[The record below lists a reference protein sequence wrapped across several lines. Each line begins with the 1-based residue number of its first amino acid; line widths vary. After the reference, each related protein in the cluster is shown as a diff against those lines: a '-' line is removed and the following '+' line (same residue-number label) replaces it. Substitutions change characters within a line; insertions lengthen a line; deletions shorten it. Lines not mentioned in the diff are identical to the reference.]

1 MFMTDEKNLQEIVRE
16 SIESLFRAIGVE
28 SVEVSIFAGRQ
39 GIREAFIAGISVPK
53 SDSKMLIGQHG
64 VGLSAIQHLLQTMV
78 KQKAGDRYETFSID
92 INHYWK
98 DKYRLLHRDAE
109 EAAHE
114 VVSTGRPVQMRPMFA
129 YERKIIHS
137 VLAGNDRVETE
148 SSGRGEERRVTV
160 KPASL
165 L

>member
-1 MFMTDEKNLQEIVRE
+1 MSEERNFQETVR
-16 SIESLFRAIGVE
+16 SIATELFDRLGVSE
-28 SVEVSIFAGRQ
+28 TELSIFAGRT
-39 GIREAFIAGISVPK
+39 GIREAFVLGVSVPRTE
-53 SDSKMLIGQHG
+53 SKLLIGQHG
-64 VGLSAIQHLLQTMV
+64 VGLSAIQHLLQTLA
-78 KQKAGDRYETFSID
+78 KQAAGDRYETFSVD

-98 DKYRLLHRDAE
+98 DKYRLLCRDAE

-129 YERKIIHS
+129 YERKIVHS
-137 VLAGNDRVETE
+137 ALAENDRVETE
-148 SSGRGEERRVTV
+148 SSGHGEERRVTV